1 MRRLEKLYTR
11 RKIMNNEKFED
22 GIYTELFV
30 VKDGERYNLKVV
42 TIKEMSN
49 MLVEAL
55 MNGIEELVKL

>member
-1 MRRLEKLYTR
+1 
-11 RKIMNNEKFED
+11 MNNEKFED

-49 MLVEAL
+49 TLVEAL
-55 MNGIEELVKL
+55 MDGIEELVKP